1 MGTHTIRLTDYDYEK
16 AKQLMQEELKKSNLS
31 EATQRYLTSETAW
44 ISYLVSLGIKLYKA
58 DWMVK

>member
-1 MGTHTIRLTDYDYEK
+1 
-16 AKQLMQEELKKSNLS
+16 MQEELKKSNLS

-44 ISYLVSLGIKLYKA
+44 ISYLVSLGIKLYKS